1 MRGRKPVPTALKLLR
16 GNPGKRGV
24 NRLEPKPAR
33 LKPDCP
39 PELVDKDARGEW
51 IRSIQ
56 PAIVLNQI
64 TVADRVLAIA
74 HCELWATWRSQL
86 SEAGRKAHVI
96 AAGKN
101 KHPTQN
107 PARRMANQTLQLLVK
122 VDSELGL
129 TPASRSRITVG
140 GPGDDREETKLSRLL
155 AIQ

>member
-1 MRGRKPVPTALKLLR
+1 MRGRKPVPTVLKLLR
-16 GNPGKRGV
+16 GNPGKRAL

-33 LKPDCP
+33 LDPECP
-39 PELVDKDARGEW
+39 AELTDADARGEW
-51 IRSIQ
+51 VRSIE

-64 TVADRVLAIA
+64 TGADRVLAIA

-86 SEAGRKAHVI
+86 SDASRHAHVV
-96 AAGKN
+96 AAGKHQ
-101 KHPTQN
+101 HPIPN

-140 GPGDDREETKLSRLL
+140 GPGDDREDTKLTRLL